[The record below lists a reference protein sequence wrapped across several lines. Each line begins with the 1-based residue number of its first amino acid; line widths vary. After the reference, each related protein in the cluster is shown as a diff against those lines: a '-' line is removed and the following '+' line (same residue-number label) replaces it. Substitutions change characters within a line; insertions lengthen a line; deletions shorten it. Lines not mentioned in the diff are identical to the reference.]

1 MAELRID
8 EASRKALEERLRS
21 PEGQEIMSRLA
32 RIIVESALEHM
43 PPEML
48 QALNTKEGE
57 ATFRDVWPDIVDGFL
72 FRRSRPRGATEEAVQ
87 QAKSGSR
94 MPAPRRRKRLLRP
107 GG

>member
-21 PEGQEIMSRLA
+21 QEGQEIMSRLG

-43 PPEML
+43 APELL
-48 QALNTKEGE
+48 QSLRKKEGQ
-57 ATFRDVWPDIVDGFL
+57 AAFRDAWPDIVDAFL
-72 FRRSRPRGATEEAVQ
+72 FRRSRSNGATEGAVQ

-94 MPAPRRRKRLLRP
+94 KTAPRRRKR
-107 GG
+107 